1 MTLTSIKKK
10 FFNNTF
16 AKKKKKKIPVLYPSR
31 QEAYQHRSK
40 YMKVEFLIAAHD
52 MKDRKQ
58 ADAVF
63 FKLICSGVELIYN
76 VISFCCIAK
85 RSSCTYMYVLLLFTH

>member
-1 MTLTSIKKK
+1 MPKKNK
-10 FFNNTF
+10 SLFFSW
-16 AKKKKKKIPVLYPSR
+16 VLYPSR

-40 YMKVEFLIAAHD
+40 YMKAEFLIAAHD
-52 MKDRKQ
+52 MKNTKQ

-76 VISFCCIAK
+76 VVSFCCIAK
-85 RSSCTYMYVLLLFTH
+85 GSSCTYIYVLLLFTHQVVSDSL